1 MKCWWN
7 VRRVKISYILP
18 HKRYTNSLLVS
29 DSEGESKLLLVFLRY
44 LYGGKKVFLGH
55 ICIIDVRV
63 FVDLLW
69 KIYYIWDTRCNWNQQ
84 LIDFMIIHSHCP
96 KLTHLL
102 HGQNRGV
109 KWECSKYH
117 YSAIFQVFDG
127 GTDLH
132 FFQGS
137 DYFWF
142 NTQVKWD
149 ITRKAC
155 FGLFTIMI
163 FILVINALVDM
174 RNSL

>member
-1 MKCWWN
+1 M
-7 VRRVKISYILP
+7 
-18 HKRYTNSLLVS
+18 
-29 DSEGESKLLLVFLRY
+29 SEGSRSLIYYPIKGIRTHSWCQTLKVKVNCFWSSLDICMEE
-44 LYGGKKVFLGH
+44 KKVFLGH

-63 FVDLLW
+63 FVDFLW